1 MDKKMM
7 AEIDIE
13 NSQTQKVI
21 TIKVPIITF
30 DDLDDN
36 IFDISSITEE
46 EKKLLIDAI
55 NPKLEHTDIEL
66 FYVDYESDIP
76 NFGPDYSFRIENDK
90 LYAINERIKL
100 IGKRKK

>member
-1 MDKKMM
+1 MN

-13 NSQTQKVI
+13 NSKTQKVI
-21 TIKVPIITF
+21 TINVPIITF
-30 DDLDDN
+30 DDLDEN
-36 IFDISSITEE
+36 IFDISAITEE
-46 EKKLLIDAI
+46 ENKLLIDAI

-66 FYVDYESDIP
+66 FYVDSESNIP